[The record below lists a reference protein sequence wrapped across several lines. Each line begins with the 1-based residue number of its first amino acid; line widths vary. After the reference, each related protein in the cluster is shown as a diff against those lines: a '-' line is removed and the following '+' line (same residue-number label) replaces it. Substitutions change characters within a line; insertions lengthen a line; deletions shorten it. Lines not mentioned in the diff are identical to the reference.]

1 MKKIIV
7 FASAL
12 ALAGGASYAMEEDG
26 MDKDMM
32 MEAPAPSVTVSGSGA
47 MGFENVDSGDDA
59 TDGIKL
65 IREYK
70 VAFSSSGTTDGGLM
84 FGAGININDT
94 EDNDPHQSVGGAS
107 VYVGAADGSWKLQF
121 GGNDPG
127 IDLAGG
133 IGVADDNFGGEDD
146 ESIAL
151 SGSIEGASYR
161 ITMANPSADGAAD
174 GDWSIGA
181 SYSISDISVGVGMD
195 SESGLAIGV
204 GTSLAGLS
212 TSVYYS
218 KAEAM
223 GVDVDSMEAY
233 GGKAAV
239 AAVPAVAWS
248 KQEAYFV
255 AQAKALEDW
264 KTYVTTTEH
273 TGVVNP
279 FAAPADEA
287 LGSDDQD
294 ARLDNIKLFNQ
305 ILENAKMGMGTVVTT
320 DQNTAL
326 GTFTAE
332 LTNVTDTADVDET
345 TLPTAADTAIT
356 AVTLRANGRL
366 TAAQG
371 TAITAITVNP
381 ATHGYKEA
389 AEVAEDAIPAAANV
403 LAGTTA
409 YTGFGG
415 KVSVPAGEGTSF
427 SIAYSTF
434 KADTMPEDDVVFRD
448 SEGMTVEAYG
458 GGSVKTT
465 LIELG
470 VSYDLGGGATL
481 NAGIDKKS
489 AEKIEID
496 YNEDRTAR
504 VGTKSTEDTTT
515 LSASVAF
522 SF

>member
-1 MKKIIV
+1 MKRILVII
-7 FASAL
+7 SAL
-12 ALAGGASYAMEEDG
+12 ALSTGVSYAMEEDA

-47 MGFENVDSGDDA
+47 MGFENVDDA
-59 TDGIKL
+59 EDTGIQL

-84 FGAGININDT
+84 FGAGISIEDT
-94 EDNDPHQSVGGAS
+94 HDDDPDKSVNGAK
-107 VYVGAADGSWKLQF
+107 VFVGAADGSWKLQF

-146 ESIAL
+146 ETIAL

-161 ITMANPSADGAAD
+161 ITMADPGASGAAD

-181 SYSISDISVGVGMD
+181 SYAINDISVGVGMD

-204 GTSLAGLS
+204 GTELAGLS
-212 TSVYYS
+212 TKLYYS
-218 KAEAM
+218 KAEKQLANVEM
-223 GVDVDSMEAY
+223 ELDPDNALEAY
-233 GGKAAV
+233 VGTGGM
-239 AAVPAVAWS
+239 PAVMFTR
-248 KQEAYFV
+248 QEQYFV
-255 AQAKALEDW
+255 NKANALQAW
-264 KTYVTTTEH
+264 KTYVMSGAD
-273 TGVVNP
+273 GVTNP
-279 FAAPADEA
+279 FAVPEDDSDATAKALREA
-287 LGSDDQD
+287 NVALIDDLIAAGLEGNNHSLENEEEEDQTSILTTFIGTISDDAD
-294 ARLDNIKLFNQ
+294 DVNTMLDN
-305 ILENAKMGMGTVVTT
+305 NAVS
-320 DQNTAL
+320 AL
-326 GTFTAE
+326 TGFDTEPEQVARADLPLSST
-332 LTNVTDTADVDET
+332 LTEKD
-345 TLPTAADTAIT
+345 PAIPG
-356 AVTLRANGRL
+356 N
-366 TAAQG
+366 
-371 TAITAITVNP
+371 
-381 ATHGYKEA
+381 
-389 AEVAEDAIPAAANV
+389 PAAANV
-403 LAGTTA
+403 LAGTTE

-434 KADTMPEDDVVFRD
+434 KANTMPEDTDAMFSDKGTPVTPY
-448 SEGMTVEAYG
+448 E

-481 NAGIDKKS
+481 GAGIDKKS
-489 AEKIEID
+489 VESIMLETE
-496 YNEDRTAR
+496 NGAR
-504 VGTKSTEDTTT
+504 VGTLSTADTTT

>member
-32 MEAPAPSVTVSGSGA
+32 MEAPAPSVTVSGSGE
-47 MGFENVDSGDDA
+47 MGFENVDDGSDDG
-59 TDGIKL
+59 GINL
-65 IREYK
+65 IRAYK

-84 FGAGININDT
+84 FGAGMSIRDDT
-94 EDNDPHQSVGGAS
+94 TEENEPVTKGSH

-218 KAEAM
+218 KAEKSLPN
-223 GVDVDSMEAY
+223 VEMELDPKNALMTY
-233 GGKAAV
+233 NRPAKDAGKFTRQEQYFVNQGKALQAWKTHV
-239 AAVPAVAWS
+239 MTLDGAENPYEAPDAETDDVKELREANEALIDAIIAAAMKGMRHSVTNNADEDQTTVLTTFIPDIADDSDDDTTTLDDNAETALANVV
-248 KQEAYFV
+248 KQHELLPNADLPLST
-255 AQAKALEDW
+255 ALED
-264 KTYVTTTEH
+264 
-273 TGVVNP
+273 NP
-279 FAAPADEA
+279 DKPAVSA
-287 LGSDDQD
+287 M
-294 ARLDNIKLFNQ
+294 K
-305 ILENAKMGMGTVVTT
+305 
-320 DQNTAL
+320 
-326 GTFTAE
+326 
-332 LTNVTDTADVDET
+332 VD
-345 TLPTAADTAIT
+345 
-356 AVTLRANGRL
+356 
-366 TAAQG
+366 
-371 TAITAITVNP
+371 
-381 ATHGYKEA
+381 
-389 AEVAEDAIPAAANV
+389 NV
-403 LAGTTA
+403 LAGTTE

-434 KADTMPEDDVVFRD
+434 KADTMPED
-448 SEGMTVEAYG
+448 TEAMFSDNGTEVTPYG

-489 AEKIEID
+489 AEKIEIGT
-496 YNEDRTAR
+496 EDGKR

>member
-1 MKKIIV
+1 MKRILVII
-7 FASAL
+7 SAL
-12 ALAGGASYAMEEDG
+12 ALSTGVSYAMEEDA

-47 MGFENVDSGDDA
+47 MGFENVDDA
-59 TDGIKL
+59 EDTGIQL

-84 FGAGININDT
+84 FGAGISIEDT
-94 EDNDPHQSVGGAS
+94 HDDDPDKSVNGAK
-107 VYVGAADGSWKLQF
+107 VFVGAADGSWKLQF

-146 ESIAL
+146 ETIAL

-161 ITMANPSADGAAD
+161 ITMADPGASGAAD

-181 SYSISDISVGVGMD
+181 SYAINDISVGVGMD

-204 GTSLAGLS
+204 GTELAGLS
-212 TSVYYS
+212 TKLYYS

-223 GVDVDSMEAY
+223 VDSVDTVIY
-233 GGKAAV
+233 PGKAAEPEV
-239 AAVPAVAWS
+239 KFTRFEQYYVN
-248 KQEAYFV
+248 QG
-255 AQAKALEDW
+255 KALAAW
-264 KTYVTTTEH
+264 AGTTE
-273 TGVVNP
+273 GK
-279 FAAPADEA
+279 AA
-287 LGSDDQD
+287 LGTVLTD
-294 ARLDNIKLFNQ
+294 ATAEATRLANAKLFNDTKTA
-305 ILENAKMGMGTVVTT
+305 LDNGMKATLTADNISALDIFIVDPTDDATT
-320 DQNTAL
+320 D
-326 GTFTAE
+326 
-332 LTNVTDTADVDET
+332 DVDES
-345 TLPTAADTAIT
+345 TLSALAETALDNGVLVAKELGAAALPLVENVDVKKSGSAAID
-356 AVTLRANGRL
+356 AVT
-366 TAAQG
+366 
-371 TAITAITVNP
+371 TVQ
-381 ATHGYKEA
+381 
-389 AEVAEDAIPAAANV
+389 
-403 LAGTTA
+403 AGTRE

-434 KADTMPEDDVVFRD
+434 KADTMPEDIDNFRD
-448 SEGMTVEAYG
+448 EKGTTVTPYG

-481 NAGIDKKS
+481 GAGIDKKS
-489 AEKIEID
+489 VESIMLETE
-496 YNEDRTAR
+496 NGAR
-504 VGTKSTEDTTT
+504 VGTLSTADTTT